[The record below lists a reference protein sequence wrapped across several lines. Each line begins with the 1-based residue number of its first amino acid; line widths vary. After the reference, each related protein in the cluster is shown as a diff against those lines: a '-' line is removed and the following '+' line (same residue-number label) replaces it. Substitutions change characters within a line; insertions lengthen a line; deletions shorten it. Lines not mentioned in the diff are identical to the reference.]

1 MVCRWFVQV
10 SIVFGCVAA
19 LPFAAAPPAIAAP
32 VDVVRLDGAGNLAM
46 AAGDLVTPEA
56 ALVPPGSSES
66 AMVFVPENG
75 ASLDIGPIFAE
86 VEFYSG
92 LLEPIVSYTD
102 DAGVVPLGGQSAG
115 SGSLGGGVGGAG
127 SAFPS
132 GAELATGTLDGTVGR
147 GGTGTIE
154 GTVPGTSVISVDG
167 TVPGTSVITINGT
180 LTSPSPIPLPG
191 AAPLFATGVAVLAGW
206 LRRRLVR

>member
-1 MVCRWFVQV
+1 MVL
-10 SIVFGCVAA
+10 GCATALPLSAAPSAVAA
-19 LPFAAAPPAIAAP
+19 S
-32 VDVVRLDGAGNLAM
+32 VEVVRLDGMGNLAM

-56 ALVPPGSSES
+56 ALMPGQSGSGVVSVHESSS
-66 AMVFVPENG
+66 
-75 ASLDIGPIFAE
+75 SLDIGPIFAE

-92 LLEPIVSYTD
+92 LLESIAVNAD
-102 DAGVVPLGGQSAG
+102 DAGVVPLSGQSAG
-115 SGSLGGGVGGAG
+115 LGLAGSGSVGAG
-127 SAFPS
+127 SALPS
-132 GAELATGTLDGTVGR
+132 SAELATGTLDGTVGQ

-154 GTVPGTSVISVDG
+154 GTVPGTSVI
-167 TVPGTSVITINGT
+167 TIEGT